1 MRIEVCLFFFF
12 FFFFSG
18 SHLTPVLRLMA
29 IGRSV
34 SGGLWSAFVDCGS
47 VFDYR
52 LSGEHMYKYTCLCV
66 KLDTL

>member
-1 MRIEVCLFFFF
+1 
-12 FFFFSG
+12 
-18 SHLTPVLRLMA
+18 MA

-34 SGGLWSAFVDCGS
+34 SGGLWSAFVDGGG

-66 KLDTL
+66 ILDTL